1 MNWART
7 RVAVTGLSLAH
18 LSVFAGGCLICGGS
32 AVQYGGKGPMV
43 PRETLKQIE
52 PGKTTRGKLV
62 ALLGEP
68 SGKKKLDEE
77 SELYT
82 YDYVKKTHN
91 AVTVF
96 LLLAAGDTKEERSRL
111 YFEIQDDVVRKFWK
125 DTLVN

>member
-1 MNWART
+1 MKWART
-7 RVAVTGLSLAH
+7 NAVAVFVASFSMLPS
-18 LSVFAGGCLICGGS
+18 GCLICGGS
-32 AVQYGGKGPMV
+32 TVQYGGKGPMV
-43 PRETLKQIE
+43 SPETLKQIE

-91 AVTVF
+91 GVAIF